1 LPVVS
6 IVTFVASWVGLY
18 PPEFVERSYS
28 RTIFPKI
35 SQIAAGMADLVPFSW
50 LDLLIPATAIL
61 LVWLVPRRR
70 WGIIFNGAAAL
81 YLIFFWTWGL
91 NYHRK
96 PLNSKLQLDSTRMK
110 AEAISDFATQ
120 AVAELNQL
128 YKEKQ
133 TYVYDETRTREE
145 AARRVRR
152 VVAIID

>member
-1 LPVVS
+1 MVKLKTRHFNFFTARPTRSFSWFLPVVS

-61 LVWLVPRRR
+61 LVWLVRRRR
-70 WGIIFNGAAAL
+70 WGTILNGAAAL

-110 AEAISDFATQ
+110 AE
-120 AVAELNQL
+120 
-128 YKEKQ
+128 
-133 TYVYDETRTREE
+133 
-145 AARRVRR
+145 
-152 VVAIID
+152 